1 MKRLPRSRYW
11 DFRICGL
18 KVYRIQ
24 ICVAKIH
31 REDGETDYAHVYKF
45 PTGKI
50 RECRKKYKSAD
61 VAQDALDT
69 QADGKGWRYSGR
81 NANVAV
87 LEMIGDE
94 LEETVPV
101 LN

>member
-1 MKRLPRSRYW
+1 MERLPHSRYW

-24 ICVAKIH
+24 ICVAKVH

-61 VAQDALDT
+61 GAQEVLDT

-81 NANVAV
+81 NTNVAV
-87 LEMIGDE
+87 LEMIGGE
-94 LEETVPV
+94 LEEIIPV